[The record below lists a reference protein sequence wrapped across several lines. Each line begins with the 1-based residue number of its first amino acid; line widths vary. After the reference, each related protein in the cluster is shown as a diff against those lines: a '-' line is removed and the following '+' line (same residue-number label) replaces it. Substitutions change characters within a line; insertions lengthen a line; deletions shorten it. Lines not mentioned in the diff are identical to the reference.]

1 MVKRWR
7 RDVTTPQHFIDKMD
21 AVDFAVASVSAKL
34 VAQPD

>member
-1 MVKRWR
+1 MIKRWR
-7 RDVTTPQHFIDKMD
+7 RYVATPQYFIDKMD